1 MRHTLV
7 ILYFAA
13 VYYILRPA
21 PPPEIQAN
29 SPPEPSA
36 SRPEASLTTAFAAQP
51 KRNWEVPSRAVPD
64 PLIPASSSDTSHP
77 ATTSSSSSAPSP
89 ASSASSPKS
98 IVQTLAPSEQ
108 RASPQA
114 PAEPLEGPLEPQLQ
128 KELARLSCLIGKP
141 EKVWG
146 KKSRAALRRFTRR
159 AKVKNGKLDVTML
172 RMLQSYPAN
181 YCKSCRPGQAAC
193 DIAVKDATGKTP
205 GGATAADRAGQ
216 GLNAASA
223 PDVPA
228 RSGEAPA
235 TAATSYLPPWM
246 IDGAAPNEE
255 GAAQASE
262 ESKPARKRKKR
273 AQRRRPSRSVSS
285 PRRRYGTP
293 APYYRGSWPLGY

>member
-29 SPPEPSA
+29 SSPEPSA
-36 SRPEASLTTAFAAQP
+36 SRPEASLTTAVAAPP
-51 KRNWEVPSRAVPD
+51 KRNWDVPSRAASD
-64 PLIPASSSDTSHP
+64 PLIPAASSDTSLP
-77 ATTSSSSSAPSP
+77 ATTSSSSSAPS
-89 ASSASSPKS
+89 SSSSSSPKS

-108 RASPQA
+108 RATPHA
-114 PAEPLEGPLEPQLQ
+114 PAEPPLEGPLEPQLQ
-128 KELARLSCLIGKP
+128 NELARLSCLIGKP

-159 AKVKNGKLDVTML
+159 AKVKNGNLDVAML

-193 DIAVKDATGKTP
+193 DIAVTAGGAKTGKDT
-205 GGATAADRAGQ
+205 GADRAGQ
-216 GLNAASA
+216 GLNAVSA

-228 RSGEAPA
+228 PSGEAPA

-285 PRRRYGTP
+285 PRRRYGAP